1 MSPDS
6 ELRFSLVVPIYN
18 EEENVEPLL
27 AEIGE
32 VLTPVGP
39 FEAILVDDASTDR
52 SLDRIGAWRG
62 EHGAEWL
69 RVARL
74 AQNSGQSAAVL
85 AGVELARAPLVAT
98 IDGDLQNDPRDLIG
112 MLERVERGECDGVT
126 GIRANRRDS
135 WVRRVSS
142 SIGNRVRN
150 WITRDRV
157 ADSAC
162 GIKVYRR
169 DKFLRVTRFDGMH
182 RFMATLVRYHGGKV
196 AEVPV
201 NHRARVA
208 GTAKYGVGNRMWRG
222 LRDCVSVRWI
232 RSRALVYEVIEEQ

>member
-18 EEENVEPLL
+18 EEENIEPLL
-27 AEIGE
+27 DEIAE

-52 SLDRIGAWRG
+52 SRERIGAWRRD
-62 EHGAEWL
+62 HGADWL

-74 AQNSGQSAAVL
+74 ANNSGQSAAVL
-85 AGVELARAPLVAT
+85 AGVELALAPLIAT
-98 IDGDLQNDPRDLIG
+98 IDGDRQNDPRDLIE

-126 GIRANRRDS
+126 GIRADRRDS
-135 WVRRVSS
+135 WIRRASS
-142 SIGNRVRN
+142 SVGNRIRN

-162 GIKVYRR
+162 GIKVYRK
-169 DKFLRVTRFDGMH
+169 DKFLGVTRFDGMH
-182 RFMATLVRYHGGKV
+182 RFMATLVRFHGGKV
-196 AEVPV
+196 AEIPV

-208 GTAKYGVGNRMWRG
+208 GTAKYGVGNRAWRG
-222 LRDCVSVRWI
+222 LRDCLSVRWI
-232 RSRALVYEVIEEQ
+232 RSRALVYEVSEEQ